1 VVKKYTPSAK
11 STDNPDNWYV
21 ADAEGQ
27 VLGRLASAVAARLRG
42 KHNPMFTPHVDS
54 GDSVIVINAEKVV
67 LTGRKMKNKTY
78 YRHSGFMGGIRSI
91 TAEKLMEKQPEDLI
105 RFAVKGML
113 PKNRLGRKLY
123 QKLKVYSGTDHD
135 HQAQQPIPLDK
146 DFNPIETGK

>member
-1 VVKKYTPSAK
+1 MKKYTPSAK

-21 ADAEGQ
+21 VDADGQ

-42 KHNPMFTPHVDS
+42 KHNPMFTPHVDT
-54 GDSVIVINAEKVV
+54 GDTVIVINADKIV

-78 YRHSGFMGGIRSI
+78 YHHSGYMGGIKGI

-123 QKLKVYSGTDHD
+123 QKLKVYTGKDHD
-135 HQAQQPIPLDK
+135 HQAQQPILLDE